1 MTGFIGHDLNVY
13 FTSVQKE
20 RSALIKNT
28 VWSNTLK
35 INSNSV
41 KVTHLKSTLQ
51 FTYMFK
57 AVNPWVY
64 VRLIDQLMD

>member
-20 RSALIKNT
+20 RSAL
-28 VWSNTLK
+28 NTLK